1 MSEIKIK
8 RRLRSV
14 NVTLATALSSCETI
28 RMDDMAGGVISIGT
42 LSTDASTLQVYG
54 SDDAAATFRR
64 VYGADG
70 SAADITLAPSTS
82 VGTIYALP
90 DATFALPFAKIV
102 SGDTNSTGVSAVV
115 ALKS

>member
-14 NVTLATALSSCETI
+14 SVTLATALSSCETI
-28 RMDDMAGGVISIGT
+28 RMDDMAGGVISMGT
-42 LSTDASTLQVYG
+42 VSTNASTLQIYG
-54 SDDAAATFRR
+54 SDDASATFRR

-70 SAADITLAPSTS
+70 SAADITLAPSTV

-90 DATFALPFAKIV
+90 DAAFALPLAKIV